1 MTINQANK
9 VAKAIEAIAS
19 VAEESSTQAVFES
32 LCDSGIFH
40 KDEDCSMIEDS
51 LEDS

>member
-1 MTINQANK
+1 MITTNQANK
-9 VAKAIEAIAS
+9 AAKAIETLAAIADT
-19 VAEESSTQAVFES
+19 SSQAVFES

-40 KDEDCSMIEDS
+40 NDDDCSLIEDS

>member
-1 MTINQANK
+1 MTQQQADK
-9 VAKAIEAIAS
+9 AAGAIETLAAIS
-19 VAEESSTQAVFES
+19 GQTNQAVFES

-40 KDEDCSMIEDS
+40 KDEDCDMIEES

>member
-1 MTINQANK
+1 MTQNQADRA
-9 VAKAIEAIAS
+9 AKAIETLAAIS
-19 VAEESSTQAVFES
+19 GQSSNAVFES

-40 KDEDCSMIEDS
+40 KDDDCDMIEES